1 MQEEYAKGAS
11 AEEIAKVVRDLFN
24 SIDLS
29 GNRFDAVA
37 VRATRDPEC
46 GGRVGMSVCVQSRS
60 VTLGVS
66 SAI

>member
-11 AEEIAKVVRDLFN
+11 AKEVAKVVRDLFN

-37 VRATRDPEC
+37 VRDITDRE
-46 GGRVGMSVCVQSRS
+46 
-60 VTLGVS
+60 
-66 SAI
+66 